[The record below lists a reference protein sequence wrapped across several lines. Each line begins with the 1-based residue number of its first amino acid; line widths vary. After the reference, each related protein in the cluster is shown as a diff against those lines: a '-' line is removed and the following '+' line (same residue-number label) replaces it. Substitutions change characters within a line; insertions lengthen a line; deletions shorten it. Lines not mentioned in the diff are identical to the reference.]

1 LRRVINST
9 YVSLDGL
16 IELLDRWHFCSGTGL
31 LDELR
36 LWVHPVLVGA
46 GGLGD
51 MLFREGNSARLRL
64 AGTRPLASGV
74 VVLSYHPQL

>member
-1 LRRVINST
+1 MYGFGPVAQTLLR
-9 YVSLDGL
+9 
-16 IELLDRWHFCSGTGL
+16 HGL